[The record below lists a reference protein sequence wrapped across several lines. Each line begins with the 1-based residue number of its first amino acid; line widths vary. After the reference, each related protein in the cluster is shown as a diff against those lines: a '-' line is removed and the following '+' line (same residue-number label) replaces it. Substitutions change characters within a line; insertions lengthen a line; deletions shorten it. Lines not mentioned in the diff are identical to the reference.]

1 MVPLSKQLA
10 GIVIPD
16 DTYGTQLSS
25 NDKTIDPIKEFQ
37 NFKKAGEVLSNIWSE
52 TTIDNI
58 MVTATLIDPSDN
70 DNNCKPLN
78 NVILGAKCLESH
90 VCISKN
96 LLEIKEM

>member
-37 NFKKAGEVLSNIWSE
+37 NFKKAGEVL
-52 TTIDNI
+52 
-58 MVTATLIDPSDN
+58 
-70 DNNCKPLN
+70 
-78 NVILGAKCLESH
+78 
-90 VCISKN
+90 
-96 LLEIKEM
+96 